1 MKEQLFRKKSM
12 ERISSPEQLND
23 YVKVSNPS
31 VWMILFGIIILLAG
45 ICVWGIFGR
54 LDTTITVSAVC
65 TDGVTVCYVKE
76 ADITEVSEGM
86 TVRIDG
92 AEYKVTSISGEPVQV
107 TTDFQDYIL
116 HIGSLQNGEWVYEIT
131 VDSDLKNGIYE
142 AEIVTE
148 SIAPMSFLV
157 N

>member
-12 ERISSPEQLND
+12 DRISSPEQLND

-45 ICVWGIFGR
+45 TCVWGIFGR
-54 LDTTITVSAVC
+54 LDTTLTVSAVC
-65 TDGVTVCYVKE
+65 ADGVTVCYVKE
-76 ADITEVSEGM
+76 SDITDVSEGM

-92 AEYKVTSISGEPVQV
+92 TEYKVKSISGEPVQV
-107 TTDFQDYIL
+107 TTDFQDYAL
-116 HIGSLQNGEWVYEIT
+116 HIGSLQTGEWVYKIT
-131 VDSDLKNGIYE
+131 VDSDLRNGIYA

>member
-12 ERISSPEQLND
+12 DRISSPEQLND

-31 VWMILFGIIILLAG
+31 VWMLLFSIVILLVG
-45 ICVWGIFGR
+45 ICIWGIFGK
-54 LDTTITVSAVC
+54 LDTTLTVSAVS

-76 ADITEVSEGM
+76 ADRADISEGM

-92 AEYKVTSISGEPVQV
+92 AEYQVTSVSDEPVQV
-107 TTDFQDYIL
+107 TANFQDYVL
-116 HIGSLQNGEWVYEIT
+116 HIGSLQSGEWVYKIPVNAE
-131 VDSDLKNGIYE
+131 LKNGIYK

-148 SIAPMSFLV
+148 SIAPMSFLL